1 MNKNERFHTEES
13 CKGKKKKRQRN
24 FGRSN
29 SAQNIAK
36 IEPSTYPI
44 HTPINNLNINLFYI

>member
-13 CKGKKKKRQRN
+13 CKGKSQRN

-29 SAQNIAK
+29 STQNIAK
-36 IEPSTYPI
+36 IEPSAYQI
-44 HTPINNLNINLFYI
+44 HTPINNSNINLFYV

>member
-13 CKGKKKKRQRN
+13 CKGKSQRN

-29 SAQNIAK
+29 STQNIAK
-36 IEPSTYPI
+36 IEPRSYRI
-44 HTPINNLNINLFYI
+44 HAPINNLNINLFYV

>member
-36 IEPSTYPI
+36 IEPSIYPI

>member
-13 CKGKKKKRQRN
+13 CKGKSQRN

-29 SAQNIAK
+29 STQNIAK
-36 IEPSTYPI
+36 IEPSAYPI
-44 HTPINNLNINLFYI
+44 HTPINNLNTSMVSLK

>member
-1 MNKNERFHTEES
+1 MKKNEIFHTEES
-13 CKGKKKKRQRN
+13 CKGKRQRN

-36 IEPSTYPI
+36 IEPSAYPI
-44 HTPINNLNINLFYI
+44 HTPNNNMNINLFYV